1 MAPDLLRRRITSA
14 KRALGILQNN
24 LGGDL
29 RSDALLKYQDKL
41 QPVLSDAYY
50 VRLKELQSHKK
61 EFTVLPKTT
70 LALKH
75 TLHVPI
81 ISVTNL
87 TVQPGEPHFILWLL
101 ISSFFPLVAAC
112 LAPLGNLISLVGLL
126 EHWRVERATGN
137 AVRDV
142 RHVFALNVTSFV
154 LGIVGNISLLIN
166 FSGKMKYL
174 VTQSVSIFCWIL
186 AASFLLVA
194 VLISNSNFTGHDAI
208 YRRSEGFWLA
218 VFTTFMY
225 YCCSLILIINFLGY
239 KLDKYPPT
247 FNLDKKQR
255 LLMAFTIA
263 FSVWQAVGTIAMANL
278 IPPLSYGASLYY
290 CTVSMLTIGLGDI
303 VPVTAGAKV
312 FALLF
317 SFIGVIIMGL
327 IIATIRL
334 VVLSS
339 AGPSIFW
346 HYVER
351 RRVPLLKSL
360 EERNVHLTT
369 EESFRQMRLL
379 RTKVKI
385 NQTNFSLLLSITIF
399 LLFWLVGA
407 TIFHFTE
414 EWGFFNSVYFCF
426 LCLVTIGY
434 GDFHP
439 LSAFGRAFFVQWA
452 IAAIPLMTILI
463 SNVGDTIYEF
473 ADRVDAIAS
482 AALNWRNWIVAFTC
496 CSLLAGDRE
505 VENEVNQEDLEENVE
520 VEREVH
526 QDLDNTEVAVEE
538 AGSGDTGHIKEAR
551 GIVEVDQDGEKAEAP
566 FGSNISTASS
576 ASPGHPKEVQ
586 KLMLDHHRITT
597 LIRDRQKMT
606 SAILGRLD
614 ALQTVML
621 DGLEDATK
629 IYTVDEWTEAL
640 EKLHLEND
648 NPSNGPNYWLSDRS
662 PLRLPIKEPN
672 YLLLKLFFRIEDDIR
687 LLIDLQSQA
696 LSKYGLADEKTEE
709 LSGVTVTSPPARANS
724 ASSLT

>member
-1 MAPDLLRRRITSA
+1 MNAPELLRRRITSA
-14 KRALGILQNN
+14 KRALGILENN
-24 LGGDL
+24 LAADL
-29 RSDALLKYQDKL
+29 NSEALFKYQDKL
-41 QPVLSDAYY
+41 QPVLSHAYY
-50 VRLKELQSHKK
+50 ELLKELLSHEK
-61 EFTVLPKTT
+61 EATILPKTT

-81 ISVTNL
+81 VSVTNL
-87 TVQPGEPHFILWLL
+87 TVQPGESHFILWLL

-112 LAPLGNLISLVGLL
+112 LAPLGNLISLVALI
-126 EHWRVERATGN
+126 EHWRVDRATGK
-137 AVRDV
+137 AVLDD
-142 RHVFALNVTSFV
+142 HQVFALNITSFV

-174 VTQSVSIFCWIL
+174 VTQSVSIFCWVL
-186 AASFLLVA
+186 AATFLLVA
-194 VLISNSNFTGHDAI
+194 VIISSHDFTGHDAI

-218 VFTTFMY
+218 VFTTFIY
-225 YCCSLILIINFLGY
+225 FCCSLILIINFLGY
-239 KLDKYPPT
+239 KLNKYPPT

-263 FSVWQAVGTIAMANL
+263 FSIWQAVGTISMANL
-278 IPPLSYGASLYY
+278 ITGLSYGGSLYY

-303 VPVTAGAKV
+303 VPVTPGAKV
-312 FALLF
+312 FALIF
-317 SFIGVIIMGL
+317 SLIGVIIMGL

-360 EERNVHLTT
+360 EEKNVHLTT
-369 EESFRQMRLL
+369 EESFHQMRLL

-385 NQTNFSLLLSITIF
+385 NQTNFSLLLSITVF

-407 TIFHFTE
+407 AIFHFTE
-414 EWGFFNSVYFCF
+414 EWGYFNSVYFCF

-496 CSLLAGDRE
+496 WSLAAGDQELER
-505 VENEVNQEDLEENVE
+505 EVNQEDLEENAE

-526 QDLDNTEVAVEE
+526 GDVERSTEETVEETESGDKGHVEE
-538 AGSGDTGHIKEAR
+538 AQYMD
-551 GIVEVDQDGEKAEAP
+551 EVGQVGEMA
-566 FGSNISTASS
+566 NISAASA
-576 ASPGHPKEVQ
+576 ASPVHPTEAQ
-586 KLMLDHHRITT
+586 KLTVDHRTITT
-597 LIRDRQKMT
+597 IIRHRQKLT
-606 SAILGRLD
+606 NAILDRLNT
-614 ALQTVML
+614 LRTVMF
-621 DGLEDATK
+621 DGLEDVTK
-629 IYTVDEWTEAL
+629 IYTVDEWTEAI
-640 EKLHLEND
+640 EKLRLDD
-648 NPSNGPNYWLSDRS
+648 NTTDGPNYWLSDQS

-672 YLLLKLFFRIEDDIR
+672 YLLLKLFFRIEGDIR
-687 LLIDLQSQA
+687 LLIELQNQT
-696 LSKYGLADEKTEE
+696 LRQLGVTDEKTEG
-709 LSGVTVTSPPARANS
+709 LSGVTVTSPPARTNS